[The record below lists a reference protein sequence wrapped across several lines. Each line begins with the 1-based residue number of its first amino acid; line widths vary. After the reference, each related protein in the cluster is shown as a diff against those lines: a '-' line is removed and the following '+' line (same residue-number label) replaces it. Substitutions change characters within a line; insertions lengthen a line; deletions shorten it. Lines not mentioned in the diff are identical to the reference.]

1 MPKPMSMPMSMPV
14 PACPCSC
21 PCPWLPTPAPAPA
34 PWPVPVAAPVAV
46 PMPVPA
52 PIPIAARWIRH
63 LPAERQWS
71 AQKTLIVQNSAH
83 RKGSAGAAL
92 PPPPPASAQGRSAG
106 YVGRVRGTSGARW
119 VCAGERGRAICRM
132 SAGILHRFCTIFQP
146 EQAASAR
153 GGGAMG
159 KVSTGGSRG
168 VTYRGREHL
177 ARHEEVR

>member
-1 MPKPMSMPMSMPV
+1 MLMSMV
-14 PACPCSC
+14 AHARARLPAS
-21 PCPWLPTPAPAPA
+21 A
-34 PWPVPVAAPVAV
+34 PWPVPVPVPVSV

-52 PIPIAARWIRH
+52 SIPTGPRRIRH

-71 AQKTLIVQNSAH
+71 AQKALIVQNSAH

-119 VCAGERGRAICRM
+119 VCAGGRGRAICRM

-153 GGGAMG
+153 GGGAVG
-159 KVSTGGSRG
+159 KVSTGGSRW
-168 VTYRGREHL
+168 VIYRVRGHL